1 MSRIDL
7 VVPDIGN
14 AHDVDVVD
22 VLVKPGDVIEVDAPL
37 VTLETDKASMDVPS
51 ASAGTVAEVLLKR
64 GDKASA
70 GTVIARLDTN
80 AAGAG
85 AAAGT
90 GAGDSQADA
99 TFTESFDADEL
110 ERTVTQPVL
119 KHPAFSGNG
128 AANGPFAADE
138 EAIFEAEPFA
148 PHPTAPQA
156 SPAAVASSPPSQTAG
171 TASHSQAT
179 APTQTASAAQTA
191 TAQSATAPQT
201 AAPAQ
206 SASAPHTTAAAQ
218 FATAAQTP
226 TAQTA
231 TSAPTG
237 SAPAAASQAAPAE
250 ARAPSAAPD
259 SPAADAP
266 LSARNESAGDTVR
279 MPIPDLS
286 RIRGESDFNRSTQLL
301 VLGSGPGGYTAAF
314 RAADLGLQVTLVE
327 RWSSLGGVCLNVGCI
342 PSKALLH
349 AAKVIE
355 DAEAMSEHGI
365 AFGAPALDLD
375 RLREWK
381 GSVVKKLTGG
391 LTMLAKQRKVTVV
404 QGTGRFVSP
413 NVIEVMS
420 NSGSERIRFDQ
431 CIIAVGSEAIKLPG
445 LPNDPR
451 IMDSTDALELPEFSG
466 GLLVVGGGIIGLEM
480 ACVYDA
486 LGGRVSVVELTPQL
500 IPGCD
505 PDLVRPLER
514 RIRGRYE
521 QILLGTKVTKV
532 ETLMEGLRVSFE
544 GEKAPEP
551 TVYDRILVAVGRV
564 PNGKQ
569 IAADAAGVKVTD
581 RGFIPVDKQM
591 RTNVPHIFAIGDVA
605 SNPML
610 AHKAMHE
617 AKVAAEVAAGEK
629 AAFDARVIPS
639 VAYTDPEIA
648 WVGLTEIEAKAKNI
662 PYKKGSFP
670 WVASGRSL
678 SLGRDEGFTKML
690 FDPET
695 HRVLGGGIV
704 GTNAG
709 DLISEIALAIETGC
723 DAADVGLTIH
733 PHPTLSETVA
743 AAADAFEGTLT
754 DLFIPKK

>member
-7 VVPDIGN
+7 VVPDMGN

-22 VLVKPGDVIEVDAPL
+22 VLVKPGDVVEVDTPL

-51 ASAGTVAEVLLKR
+51 TTAGTVAEVLLKR

-80 AAGAG
+80 AAGAS
-85 AAAGT
+85 A
-90 GAGDSQADA
+90 GAGSSPAPASASANADG
-99 TFTESFDADEL
+99 TFSESFDADEL
-110 ERTVTQPVL
+110 ERTVTQPIL
-119 KHPAFSGNG
+119 KQPPSNG
-128 AANGPFAADE
+128 AAGAPQATE
-138 EAIFEAEPFA
+138 ETDAVFEAEPFA
-148 PHPTAPQA
+148 PQAAGSQAAP
-156 SPAAVASSPPSQTAG
+156 SGGASSPGAAPQVAPSHGVPAQTA
-171 TASHSQAT
+171 ASPVAGGSQAT
-179 APTQTASAAQTA
+179 ASQAA
-191 TAQSATAPQT
+191 APQAAGPSQA
-201 AAPAQ
+201 AAPN
-206 SASAPHTTAAAQ
+206 S
-218 FATAAQTP
+218 
-226 TAQTA
+226 
-231 TSAPTG
+231 
-237 SAPAAASQAAPAE
+237 SAPAAS
-250 ARAPSAAPD
+250 D
-259 SPAADAP
+259 SPMT
-266 LSARNESAGDTVR
+266 ARQESAGDTVR

-286 RIRGESDFNRSTQLL
+286 RIRGEVDFNRSTQLL

-365 AFGAPALDLD
+365 AFGAPALDLE

-391 LTMLAKQRKVTVV
+391 LSLLAKQRKVTVV

-413 NVIEVMS
+413 NVIEVMG

-431 CIIAVGSEAIKLPG
+431 CIIAVGSEAIRLPG

-486 LGGRVSVVELTPQL
+486 LGGRVSVVELTNQL

-532 ETLMEGLRVSFE
+532 EALSEGLRVSFE
-544 GEKAPEP
+544 GEKAPAP
-551 TVYDRILVAVGRV
+551 TVFDRLLVAVGRV
-564 PNGKQ
+564 PNGKA
-569 IAADAAGVKVTD
+569 IAADVAGVKVTD

-617 AKVAAEVAAGEK
+617 AKVAAEVAAGERS
-629 AAFDARVIPS
+629 AFDARVIPS

-670 WVASGRSL
+670 WVANGRSL
-678 SLGRDEGFTKML
+678 SLGRDEGFTKLL

-709 DLISEIALAIETGC
+709 DLISEVALAIETGC

-754 DLFIPKK
+754 DLFVPKK